1 MSAFARMLDL
11 KSPHRRYNPLT
22 GEWVLVS
29 PQRTSRPWRGQHEE
43 IRSEIQP
50 AYDPDCYLCPGN
62 ERAGGARNPGYLG
75 TFVFENDFAALQQ
88 TTPPDK
94 LDENGL
100 IVAEG
105 ETGICR
111 VVCFSPRHDLTM
123 ARMGVSDIRG
133 IVDTWVAQY
142 LELGQLPF
150 INWVQIFE
158 NRGAMMG
165 ASNPHPHGQI
175 WANSNLPNEAHK
187 ENTSQLRY
195 LANRRTCLL
204 CDYLNLE
211 LGAGERLV
219 LSNQSFHVIVPF
231 WAVWPF
237 ETMVIG
243 KRHAAGLDE
252 LTMAERNDLAD
263 ILKRLA
269 TLYDDLFQT
278 LFPYTMGFHQRPTN
292 GATHPEWHLHS
303 HFYPPLLR
311 SAAIRKFMVGYELL
325 SGPQRDLTPEEA
337 ALRLS
342 DLLKK
347 T

>member
-22 GEWVLVS
+22 GEWILVS
-29 PQRTSRPWRGQHEE
+29 PQRTARPWQGQREE
-43 IRSEIQP
+43 IKSEIEP
-50 AYDPDCYLCPGN
+50 AYDPECYLCPGN
-62 ERAGGARNPGYLG
+62 ERAGGARNPAYPG
-75 TFVFENDFAALQQ
+75 TFVFENDFAALRQETQ
-88 TTPPDK
+88 PEK

-123 ARMGVSDIRG
+123 SRMGVSEIRG
-133 IVDTWVAQY
+133 VVDTWVAQY

-165 ASNPHPHGQI
+165 ASNPHPHGQV

-195 LANRRTCLL
+195 LANRQTCLL

-211 LGAGERLV
+211 LNVGDRLV
-219 LSNQSFHVIVPF
+219 LTNQSFQVIVPF

-252 LTMAERNDLAD
+252 LTTAERNDLAD
-263 ILKRLA
+263 ILKRLT
-269 TLYDDLFQT
+269 TLYDDLFKT
-278 LFPYTMGFHQRPTN
+278 SFPYTMGFHQRPTD
-292 GATHPEWHLHS
+292 GATHPEWHLHA

-325 SGPQRDLTPEEA
+325 AGPQRDLTPEEA